1 MPEKDSISEKRN
13 ITPEKARKILLENG
27 KEITEK
33 EVEKVLEMMY
43 FLAKLIVD
51 QNFKK

>member
-1 MPEKDSISEKRN
+1 MVTEKRN
-13 ITPEKARKILLENG
+13 ITPKKAVEILKKNG
-27 KEITEK
+27 VKITEK
-33 EVEKVLEMMY
+33 KAEELLDVMY

>member
-1 MPEKDSISEKRN
+1 MRNILQQRRN
-13 ITPEKARKILLENG
+13 ITPEKAVKILLKNG
-27 KEITEK
+27 IDIDKNDAA
-33 EVEKVLEMMY
+33 EVLKLMY

>member
-1 MPEKDSISEKRN
+1 MRNILQKKRN
-13 ITPEKARKILLENG
+13 ITPEQAVKILSKNGINIDKNDAQEMLE
-27 KEITEK
+27 
-33 EVEKVLEMMY
+33 LMY

>member
-1 MPEKDSISEKRN
+1 MRNILQKKRN
-13 ITPEKARKILLENG
+13 ITPEKAVKILSKNG
-27 KEITEK
+27 INIDKNDAAE
-33 EVEKVLEMMY
+33 VLELMY

>member
-1 MPEKDSISEKRN
+1 MSKELPKEKRK
-13 ITPEKARKILLENG
+13 ITPAKAVSIL
-27 KEITEK
+27 KESGREVNEK
-33 EVEKVLEMMY
+33 EAENILDFMY